1 MPSGVHRLGPHNATL
16 EVRTGRTGPAAK
28 AGHDLVLHVTSW
40 EATLEVCED
49 PAATRMELAADGG
62 SLRVQHGHGGMQALG
77 DEDKASIHQSIDDDV
92 LRRQDVT
99 FRSTSAQPADGG
111 ALRVEGELTIVGET
125 RPIAFDLLGGDDGTL
140 RATAVVTQSTWGVKP
155 YAILFGALK
164 VADDVE
170 VELDAHLAPG

>member
-16 EVRTGRTGPAAK
+16 EVRTRRTGAAAK

-40 EATLEVCED
+40 EATLEVGDD
-49 PAATRMELAADGG
+49 PAATSMQLAADGR

-77 DEDKASIHQSIDDDV
+77 DVHRSIDDEV
-92 LRRQDVT
+92 LKRQDVT
-99 FRSTSAQPADGG
+99 FRSTTAQRADGG
-111 ALRVEGELTIVGET
+111 ALSVEGELTIVGET
-125 RPIAFDLLGGDDGTL
+125 RPIAFDLVAGDDGTL
-140 RATAVVTQSTWGVKP
+140 RATAVVTQSAWGVKP